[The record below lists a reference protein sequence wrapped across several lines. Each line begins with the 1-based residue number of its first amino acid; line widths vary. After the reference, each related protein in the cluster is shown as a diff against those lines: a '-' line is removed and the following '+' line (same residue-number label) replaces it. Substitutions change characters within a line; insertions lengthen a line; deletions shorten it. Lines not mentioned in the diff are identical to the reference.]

1 MTTYSRE
8 YLNGLKK
15 EADLKQYNDKLNEIV
30 SNISKAILFS
40 ATKGSKE
47 FTVKIKIIPQSMREV
62 NTGTFSWGPDTFVV
76 YDIEMIHQ
84 VINKLKIQFFDSHI
98 EYVESKDL
106 SGNVLTSV
114 IRVNWDEITLDNIES
129 HTQKRIQDENVKNGL
144 ARCANELK
152 DKSIE
157 KWKNNYIE
165 SRTQKEIQDE
175 NVKNGLARRKR
186 IVDET
191 SNKIKELEEQIAI
204 KRALINKLTGNY

>member
-1 MTTYSRE
+1 MTTYSCE

-47 FTVKIKIIPQSMREV
+47 FTVKIKIVPQSMREV

-84 VINKLKIQFFDSHI
+84 VINKLKIQFFDSDI
-98 EYVESKDL
+98 KYVESKDL
-106 SGNVLTSV
+106 SGNILTSV
-114 IRVNWDEITLDNIES
+114 IRVNWENIES
-129 HTQKRIQDENVKNGL
+129 RTQKEIH
-144 ARCANELK
+144 
-152 DKSIE
+152 
-157 KWKNNYIE
+157 IE

-175 NVKNGLARRKR
+175 NIKNGLARRKR

-204 KRALINKLTGNY
+204 KRDLINKLTGHY

>member
-8 YLNGLKK
+8 YLNSLKK

-47 FTVKIKIIPQSMREV
+47 FTVKIKIVPQSMREV

-84 VINKLKIQFFDSHI
+84 VINKLKIQFFDSDI
-98 EYVESKDL
+98 KYVESKDL
-106 SGNVLTSV
+106 SGNILTSA
-114 IRVNWDEITLDNIES
+114 IRVNWDN
-129 HTQKRIQDENVKNGL
+129 
-144 ARCANELK
+144 
-152 DKSIE
+152 
-157 KWKNNYIE
+157 IE

-175 NVKNGLARRKR
+175 NIKNGLARRKR

>member
-8 YLNGLKK
+8 YLNSLKK

-84 VINKLKIQFFDSHI
+84 VINKLKIQFFDSDI
-98 EYVESKDL
+98 KYVESKDL
-106 SGNVLTSV
+106 SGNILTSV

-144 ARCANELK
+144 AR
-152 DKSIE
+152 
-157 KWKNNYIE
+157 
-165 SRTQKEIQDE
+165 
-175 NVKNGLARRKR
+175 RKR

-204 KRALINKLTGNY
+204 KRDLINKLTGHY

>member
-1 MTTYSRE
+1 MTTYSCE

-84 VINKLKIQFFDSHI
+84 VINKLKIQFFDSDI
-98 EYVESKDL
+98 KYVESKDL
-106 SGNVLTSV
+106 SGNILTSA
-114 IRVNWDEITLDNIES
+114 IRVNW
-129 HTQKRIQDENVKNGL
+129 EN
-144 ARCANELK
+144 
-152 DKSIE
+152 
-157 KWKNNYIE
+157 IE
-165 SRTQKEIQDE
+165 SRTQKEILDE
-175 NVKNGLARRKR
+175 NIKNGLARRKR

-204 KRALINKLTGNY
+204 KRDLINKLTGHY

>member
-106 SGNVLTSV
+106 SGNVITSA

-129 HTQKRIQDENVKNGL
+129 HTQK
-144 ARCANELK
+144 
-152 DKSIE
+152 
-157 KWKNNYIE
+157 
-165 SRTQKEIQDE
+165 EIQDE
-175 NVKNGLARRKR
+175 NIKNGLARRKR

-204 KRALINKLTGNY
+204 KRALINKLTGHY